1 MRALVKSDFTSKGRD
16 CEEDVHLLSS
26 KKGRNSEYQFFCY
39 LRFFSI
45 LAHGGHLDYN
55 AIAVQCAVNSEG

>member
-1 MRALVKSDFTSKGRD
+1 MD
-16 CEEDVHLLSS
+16 CEEYIHLLSS
-26 KKGRNSEYQFFCY
+26 NKGKNSEYQFFCY

-45 LAHGGHLDYN
+45 LAHGGDLDYN

>member
-1 MRALVKSDFTSKGRD
+1 VKKMFTFY
-16 CEEDVHLLSS
+16 HL